1 MKKITF
7 LLLLVL
13 FQLSLFAKTLD
24 PKKFG
29 IVPNTGKNLTDNFI
43 ALSNSINKL
52 GGNTTVIIPK
62 GIYIIGKQ
70 SLGLDGVYLSGHDVV
85 SLKNCNN
92 VKISGMKGTK
102 FIYANNLKFGSF
114 NPQTG
119 ELHPAILPFYDKKYI
134 AQIGCALR
142 TTNCNNIE
150 FNNIEIEGNINNTII
165 GGKWG
170 DTGYQLWHYG
180 VYISNSKN
188 IKVTN
193 INAHHFALDGI
204 SVSGSGREEMNISLN
219 NCKFEYNGRQGF
231 SWIGG
236 KGVVAT
242 NCKFN
247 HTGKSKIQSSP
258 GAGLDIEAEGGNEVI
273 NGQFIN
279 CEFINNSGCGIIA
292 DTGPSKNINFKGCT
306 FIGVSN
312 WSVWVQKPSY
322 TFNKCTFN
330 GSFVHGYITTDFKE
344 ATKFYNCIFEDKKY
358 KGQDVYGGYLL
369 ESDGRKKMIFE
380 DCIFTTNVKKVMW
393 FNGVS
398 TKNDEEKAIF
408 KNCTINVNNKNLAQ
422 GDFYTVMRK
431 MILENLTLNQNF
443 PKEKK
448 YYFNEDNNVNKG
460 VKTNYLKN

>member
-1 MKKITF
+1 MKK
-7 LLLLVL
+7 
-13 FQLSLFAKTLD
+13 LSVFFILILISATSFAKIID

-29 IVPNTGKNLTDNFI
+29 IIPNTGKNLTDNFVE
-43 ALSNSINKL
+43 LSKAINKD
-52 GGNTTVIIPK
+52 GGNATIVFPK

-70 SLGLDGVYLSGHDVV
+70 VNNNERVYLEGVDIL
-85 SLKNCNN
+85 SLQNCNN
-92 VKISGMKGTK
+92 IKISGVKGTK

-119 ELHPAILPFYDKKYI
+119 ELHPAKLPFYDKKYI

-188 IKVTN
+188 IKINN

-247 HTGKSKIQSSP
+247 HTGRSQIQSKP
-258 GAGLDIEAEGGNEVI
+258 GAGLDIEAEGGNEAT

-279 CEFINNSGCGIIA
+279 CEFINNIGCGMVA
-292 DTGPSKNINFKGCT
+292 DSGPSKDIAFTNCT
-306 FIGVSN
+306 FIGVNN
-312 WSVWVQKPSY
+312 WSAWVQKPNY
-322 TFNKCTFN
+322 TFTKCTFN
-330 GSFVHGYITTDFKE
+330 GSFVHGYITTSFDE
-344 ATKFYNCIFEDKKY
+344 ATKFYNCLFEDKKY
-358 KGQDVYGGYLL
+358 KGQDVYGGFLL
-369 ESDGRKKMIFE
+369 ESDARKKMIFE
-380 DCIFTTNVKKVMW
+380 NCIFTSHTKKIMW
-393 FNGVS
+393 FNGIY
-398 TKNDEEKAIF
+398 TQRDDEKAIF
-408 KNCTINVNNKNLAQ
+408 KNCTINVKNNNIAQ
-422 GDFYTVMRK
+422 GDFFAVMRK
-431 MILENLTLNQNF
+431 MIFENVTLNYSF

-448 YYFNEDNNVNKG
+448 YYLNEDNNVNKG